1 VKNFYFI
8 ESHEHGQ
15 GRIRAKSEK
24 SVCQGPQRITLTFL
38 QATWCVTRT
47 VEIDFYRTGIYA
59 AVFRVIEK
67 YRNASD
73 LFWALSSTSNNN
85 NNNNNNSDSEK
96 KIIMIVI
103 IVIMMGQ
110 LTVYTFSF
118 KNVMVNFCTS
128 ITPYIN

>member
-1 VKNFYFI
+1 VKNFNFI

-47 VEIDFYRTGIYA
+47 VEIDFYGTGIYA
-59 AVFRVIEK
+59 AIFRVIEK
-67 YRNASD
+67 YRDASD
-73 LFWALSSTSNNN
+73 LFWALSSTSN

-103 IVIMMGQ
+103 IITMVGQ
-110 LTVYTFSF
+110 LTVYTFLF
-118 KNVMVNFCTS
+118 ENVMVNFCTS
-128 ITPYIN
+128 ITPYLN

>member
-1 VKNFYFI
+1 VKNFNFI

-47 VEIDFYRTGIYA
+47 VEIDFYGTGIYPA
-59 AVFRVIEK
+59 IFRVIEK

-85 NNNNNNSDSEK
+85 NNNSDSEK
-96 KIIMIVI
+96 KIIMIV
-103 IVIMMGQ
+103 GQ
-110 LTVYTFSF
+110 LTVYTFLF
-118 KNVMVNFCTS
+118 ENVMVNFCTS

>member
-1 VKNFYFI
+1 VKNFNFI

-47 VEIDFYRTGIYA
+47 VEIDFYGTGIYA
-59 AVFRVIEK
+59 AIFRVIEK
-67 YRNASD
+67 YRDASD
-73 LFWALSSTSNNN
+73 LFWALSSTSN

-103 IVIMMGQ
+103 IITMVGQ
-110 LTVYTFSF
+110 LTVYTFLF
-118 KNVMVNFCTS
+118 ENVMVNFCTS